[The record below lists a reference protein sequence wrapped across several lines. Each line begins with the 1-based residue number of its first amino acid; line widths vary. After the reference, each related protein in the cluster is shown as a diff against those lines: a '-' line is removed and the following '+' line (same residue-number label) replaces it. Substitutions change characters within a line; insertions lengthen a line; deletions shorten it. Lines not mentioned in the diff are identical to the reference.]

1 MKKAVVYMLTAIVV
15 SSACITPMVAFATDE
30 DTAVVSETDNEKS
43 DETTDKKTEDTNSS
57 DEGKDTSK
65 KEESSNDK
73 DSKKEDTSK
82 DNKTSNGNKT
92 SNTKKESSNEDT
104 SKKELEKL
112 SLSDNVSAL
121 KPYITGYNKLGSVN
135 YAPKKDII
143 IMGYNNTGT
152 ADVDG
157 FLYPNYTNV
166 DKVTHVSYATVE
178 QGEEGDAQTPLKVNW
193 HKVQE
198 VYTLEEL
205 TSYVK
210 KNISKLAL
218 KAADPV
224 ADHLISMSNIQ
235 LNPQS
240 YVVFDGK
247 TGDYIGRFQQNS
259 SEDSQNI
266 YDDSI
271 FKLTGDADIKVSYND
286 DKSQA
291 NLTFDFNVSYPETM
305 GGAVFTHFDI
315 YNSKDMNNAIL
326 TSTQSL
332 QYIGDAENK
341 AKGTVKN
348 VPLTQGGNLVLRLNT
363 TQGSLDFAFAV
374 EELNAPTDESKGVA
388 PKITFSKLDSNILD
402 GTPTTITMYSDV
414 EATLVFNGEAS
425 PSGVKEYSFTVRH
438 NGDYNY
444 SAVATDGGKETSGTH
459 HIDSFVNEGAYNLGN
474 YNTGG
479 TTFLP
484 QTGGMSTLA
493 IVLSGI
499 FMMIGGIVIAK
510 KDALL
515 TMIHNHGR
523 KV

>member
-65 KEESSNDK
+65 KEESSSDK

-82 DNKTSNGNKT
+82 DNKTSNDNKT
-92 SNTKKESSNEDT
+92 SHTKKESSSKDT

-121 KPYITGYNKLGSVN
+121 KPYIGGTDKLGSFN
-135 YAPKKDII
+135 YIPKKDVI
-143 IMGYNNTGT
+143 IMGYNYSG
-152 ADVDG
+152 DSEKDG
-157 FLYPNYTNV
+157 FLYPNYTVV
-166 DKVTHVSYATVE
+166 DKVTHAAYAEIVE
-178 QGEEGDAQTPLKVNW
+178 SDEDIHTPSKIKWNQIEG
-193 HKVQE
+193 
-198 VYTLEEL
+198 VYTLDEL

-210 KNISKLAL
+210 KNIDKLVL
-218 KAADPV
+218 KAKNPV
-224 ADHLISMSNIQ
+224 SDHMISMSMFMM
-235 LNPQS
+235 NPQS
-240 YVVFDGK
+240 YVVFNGT
-247 TGDYIGRFQQNS
+247 TGDYIGRFQQDS
-259 SEDSQNI
+259 KDDSEEI
-266 YDDSI
+266 YDESVLQ
-271 FKLTGDADIKVSYND
+271 LTGDANINVSYND

-305 GGAVFTHFDI
+305 GGAVFKHFDI
-315 YNSKDMNNAIL
+315 YDSKDMSKAIF
-326 TSTQSL
+326 TSTQSVP
-332 QYIGDAENK
+332 YVSEVIGK

-374 EELNAPTDESKGVA
+374 EELNEPTDESKGVA
-388 PKITFSKLDSNILD
+388 PNITFSKLDSNILD

-459 HIDSFVNEGAYNLGN
+459 HIDSFVDEGAYNLGN

-499 FMMIGGIVIAK
+499 FMMVGGIVIAK